1 MRDCLWL
8 VTHARRSV
16 DVHACATKSVGR
28 FKIKMDSLVFKKRSR
43 ETWTTECERCTGQQH
58 KIKTKRKRFC
68 MKCDRPS
75 DDLKCYLIR
84 EGLKFVW

>member
-1 MRDCLWL
+1 
-8 VTHARRSV
+8 
-16 DVHACATKSVGR
+16 
-28 FKIKMDSLVFKKRSR
+28 MDSLVFKKRSR

-75 DDLKCYLIR
+75 DDLKCQRGFEICLAAQAKVSR
-84 EGLKFVW
+84 ACLF